1 MSDDALATTD
11 DEFQVAW
18 EKLDKVKRG
27 TREIKI
33 PVTLL
38 NHLLLDHATFSR
50 KLKEREHG

>member
-1 MSDDALATTD
+1 MRDDALATTD
-11 DEFQVAW
+11 DEFQAAW

-50 KLKEREHG
+50 KLKDRE